1 MCTQE
6 NTSSVRFSSM
16 GLYDADVI
24 KKLGKEAYNYILDR
38 VRCGVISGQH
48 MKDISGQLHPHI
60 LGNHLRRVESGRVS
74 DEAEFRQIL
83 SDWFN
88 QELYDLDQKTALLRL
103 ISILKDCSVGLPA
116 EGKKLKQILDGGIE
130 TRERIQTRERA
141 VKAASTLRLNYD
153 VSFVK
158 HLDRSV
164 AIMKSTFL
172 QESVSEC
179 RERCAQEIEELR
191 KDQTERVQL
200 LLQQQ
205 EKKEQELKAE
215 NERALSLL
223 LQKNEAEE
231 ALMLAK
237 HKGEERSARRSYEL
251 KTGRNA
257 SGRPSEPSHPQV
269 PECPVCNFR

>member
-1 MCTQE
+1 
-6 NTSSVRFSSM
+6 M

-38 VRCGVISGQH
+38 VRCGVISGQN

-88 QELYDLDQKTALLRL
+88 QELYNLDQKTALLRL

-116 EGKKLKQILDGGIE
+116 EGKKLKQILDGIE
-130 TRERIQTRERA
+130 TRERIQTGERA
-141 VKAASTLRLNYD
+141 VKAASTLSLNYD
-153 VSFVK
+153 VSVVK

-179 RERCAQEIEELR
+179 RERCAQELEELR

-237 HKGEERSARRSYEL
+237 HEGEERSARRSYEL
-251 KTGRNA
+251 KTGR
-257 SGRPSEPSHPQV
+257 
-269 PECPVCNFR
+269 